1 MRTACRVVPTPAT
14 VPSVCHMSAFAD
26 DVLLVS
32 EGTWRSHGDRI
43 GGVAPDLEVVVC
55 GDDPLPQD
63 VLDRVTLAF
72 FSADT
77 WPDHSRGIIVSILK
91 SPRLRWL
98 QTFSAG
104 VDSPF
109 FVDLMSRGVRLTTA
123 SGATASPIAQTA
135 IMYMLALSRDLRSW
149 MRAQDAREWRRHDF
163 DELEGSSLAVV
174 GMGPIGREIARLA
187 SALGMHVEAV
197 RRTPTD
203 TDPWPVRGMDSL
215 DEVLSRSRWVACA
228 LPLNDDTRGIFD
240 ARRFALMPNGSYF
253 VNVGRGELV
262 DEEALLAALQSGHLA
277 GAGLDVFAVEPLP
290 ADSPLW
296 SMDNVIVTPHNS
308 GSSTST
314 GGRSTDIFFDNLA
327 RLASGQPL
335 VNEASL

>member
-1 MRTACRVVPTPAT
+1 
-14 VPSVCHMSAFAD
+14 MSAFAD

-32 EGTWRSHGDRI
+32 DGLWRDHGARI
-43 GGVAPDLEVVVC
+43 TRLAPALEVVVYE
-55 GDDPLPQD
+55 GDEPLPQE

-72 FSADT
+72 FSSDT
-77 WPDHSRGIIVSILK
+77 WPDRSRGIVLSILK

-109 FVDLMSRGVRLTTA
+109 FVDLMKRGVRLTTA

-149 MRAQDAREWRRHDF
+149 MRAQDEREWRRHTF
-163 DELEGSSLAVV
+163 DELDGASLAVV
-174 GMGPIGREIARLA
+174 GMGPIGREIARLG

-203 TDPWPVRGMDSL
+203 TDPWPVHGMDAL
-215 DEVLSRSRWVACA
+215 DDVLSRSRWVACA

-240 ARRFALMPNGSYF
+240 AKRFGVMPKGAFF

-262 DEEALLAALQSGHLA
+262 DEDALVDALASGHLA

-290 ADSPLW
+290 PDSPLW
-296 SMDNVIVTPHNS
+296 AMDNVIVTPHNS
-308 GSSTST
+308 GSTTST
-314 GGRSTDIFFDNLA
+314 GARSTEIFLENLA
-327 RLASGQPL
+327 RLADGRPL

>member
-1 MRTACRVVPTPAT
+1 
-14 VPSVCHMSAFAD
+14 MSDGLWRDHGNRIAD
-26 DVLLVS
+26 
-32 EGTWRSHGDRI
+32 
-43 GGVAPDLEVVVC
+43 VAPGLEVVVYE
-55 GDDPLPQD
+55 GDEPPPQE

-72 FSADT
+72 FSSDT
-77 WPDHSRGIIVSILK
+77 WPDRSRGIVLSILK

-109 FVDLMSRGVRLTTA
+109 FVDLMKRGVRLTTA

-149 MRAQDAREWRRHDF
+149 MRAQDAREWRRHTF
-163 DELEGSSLAVV
+163 DELDGASLAVV
-174 GMGPIGREIARLA
+174 GMGPIGREIARLGA
-187 SALGMHVEAV
+187 ALGMNVEAV
-197 RRTPTD
+197 RRTPID
-203 TDPWPVRGMDSL
+203 TDPWPVRGMDAL
-215 DEVLSRSRWVACA
+215 DDVLSRSRWVASA

-240 ARRFALMPNGSYF
+240 ARRFALMPKGSFF

-262 DEEALLAALQSGHLA
+262 DEDALVGALRSGHLG

-308 GSSTST
+308 GSTTST
-314 GGRSTDIFFDNLA
+314 GTRSTEIFFDNLA
-327 RLASGQPL
+327 RLANGRPL

>member
-1 MRTACRVVPTPAT
+1 MSDVV
-14 VPSVCHMSAFAD
+14 
-26 DVLLVS
+26 
-32 EGTWRSHGDRI
+32 WRNHGHRI
-43 GGVAPDLEVVVC
+43 SNAASGLEVVVYD
-55 GDDPLPQD
+55 GDEPLPQD

-72 FSADT
+72 FSSDT
-77 WPDHSRGIIVSILK
+77 WPDRSRGIVLSILK

-109 FVDLMSRGVRLTTA
+109 FVDLMQRGVRLTTA

-149 MRAQDAREWRRHDF
+149 MRAQDDREWRRHTF
-163 DELEGSSLAVV
+163 DELDGASLAVV
-174 GMGPIGREIARLA
+174 GMGPIGREIARLGA
-187 SALGMHVEAV
+187 ALGMHVEAV
-197 RRTPTD
+197 RRTPVD
-203 TDPWPVRGMDSL
+203 TDPWPVHGMDAL
-215 DEVLSRSRWVACA
+215 DDVLSRSRWVACA

-240 ARRFALMPNGSYF
+240 ARRFALMQKGSFF

-262 DEEALLAALQSGHLA
+262 DEHALVEALESGHLG

-296 SMDNVIVTPHNS
+296 SMHNVIVTPHNS
-308 GSSTST
+308 GSTTST
-314 GGRSTDIFFDNLA
+314 GARSTEIFLENLA
-327 RLASGQPL
+327 RLASGRLL
-335 VNEASL
+335 VNEASA